1 MFSFPEKN
9 HFAIIVY
16 HTSNLSSRVR
26 RIFLIS
32 IVVGL
37 IIKKLFWFY
46 NEGFRT
52 PSVHRGR
59 SLTSCTVTCVLLSA
73 SGPEGENQNLV
84 SNSTRLFKL
93 ITFCII
99 NLQIFLANSTQ
110 ILYTKDRDHTTG
122 GKVGLPTGSMV
133 NAADRL
139 GRP

>member
-32 IVVGL
+32 IVAGL

-59 SLTSCTVTCVLLSA
+59 SLTSCTVTCVLLSV
-73 SGPEGENQNLV
+73 SGPEGENQN
-84 SNSTRLFKL
+84 
-93 ITFCII
+93 TFCII

>member
-32 IVVGL
+32 IVAGL
-37 IIKKLFWFY
+37 
-46 NEGFRT
+46 
-52 PSVHRGR
+52 
-59 SLTSCTVTCVLLSA
+59 
-73 SGPEGENQNLV
+73 
-84 SNSTRLFKL
+84 
-93 ITFCII
+93 II
-99 NLQIFLANSTQ
+99 NLQIFLANSLQ

>member
-32 IVVGL
+32 IVAGL

-59 SLTSCTVTCVLLSA
+59 TLTSCTVTCVLLSA
-73 SGPEGENQNLV
+73 SGPEGENQN
-84 SNSTRLFKL
+84 
-93 ITFCII
+93 TFCII

>member
-32 IVVGL
+32 IVAGL

-46 NEGFRT
+46 NEGFRI

-59 SLTSCTVTCVLLSA
+59 SLTSCTVTCVLLSV
-73 SGPEGENQNLV
+73 SGPEGENQN
-84 SNSTRLFKL
+84 
-93 ITFCII
+93 TFCII

>member
-32 IVVGL
+32 IVAGL

-59 SLTSCTVTCVLLSA
+59 SLTSCTVTCVLLSV
-73 SGPEGENQNLV
+73 SGPEGENQN
-84 SNSTRLFKL
+84 
-93 ITFCII
+93 TFCII

-122 GKVGLPTGSMV
+122 GKVGIPTGSMV

>member
-52 PSVHRGR
+52 SSVHRGR
-59 SLTSCTVTCVLLSA
+59 SLTSCTVTCVLLSV
-73 SGPEGENQNLV
+73 SGPKGENQN
-84 SNSTRLFKL
+84 
-93 ITFCII
+93 TFCII

>member
-32 IVVGL
+32 IVAGL

-73 SGPEGENQNLV
+73 SGPEGENQN
-84 SNSTRLFKL
+84 
-93 ITFCII
+93 TFCII

-122 GKVGLPTGSMV
+122 GKVGIPTGSMV

>member
-32 IVVGL
+32 IVAGL

-73 SGPEGENQNLV
+73 SGPEGENQN
-84 SNSTRLFKL
+84 
-93 ITFCII
+93 TFCII